1 MRIPLNILPYLLK
14 TLLFGLLLCSC
25 GSNQNEA
32 DESKPPVLQEGIAE
46 FDNDQ
51 PQFEEVLPD
60 SGLME
65 NINPEE
71 IITDD
76 WTSGSPDAEATE
88 D

>member
-1 MRIPLNILPYLLK
+1 MHIPLNISPPLFW
-14 TLLFGLLLCSC
+14 TLLFGLLLWSC
-25 GSNQNEA
+25 GSNQIEA
-32 DESKPPVLQEGIAE
+32 EESKPQVIEERITE
-46 FDNDQ
+46 SDNDQ

-76 WTSGSPDAEATE
+76 WTSSSPDAEASE